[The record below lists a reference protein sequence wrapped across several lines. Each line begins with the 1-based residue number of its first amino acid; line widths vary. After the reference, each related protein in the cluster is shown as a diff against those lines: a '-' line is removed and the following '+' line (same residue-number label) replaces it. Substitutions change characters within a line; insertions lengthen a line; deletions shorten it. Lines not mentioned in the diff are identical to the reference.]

1 MRTEQQYNLPEQ
13 KAFRKELRNSMTSAE
28 VVLWQML
35 KGKQIEGFKF
45 RRQFGIGP
53 FVVDFYCPILRLAI
67 ELDGAYHFS
76 EEMESYDEQ
85 RSLYLARN
93 DIKVLRFEN
102 RIVFEEPWRILDA
115 SPLRGAPLRQGS
127 FQIAFRWYL

>member
-1 MRTEQQYNLPEQ
+1 MANVERETD
-13 KAFRKELRNSMTSAE
+13 RR
-28 VVLWQML
+28 
-35 KGKQIEGFKF
+35 IKF

-53 FVVDFYCPILRLAI
+53 FVVDFYCPTLRLVI

-115 SPLRGAPLRQGS
+115 IRDVIKERT
-127 FQIAFRWYL
+127 

>member
-13 KAFRKELRNSMTSAE
+13 KDFRKELRNSMTSAE

-53 FVVDFYCPILRLAI
+53 FVVDFYCPTLRLVI

-85 RSLYLARN
+85 RS
-93 DIKVLRFEN
+93 N

-115 SPLRGAPLRQGS
+115 IRDVIKERT
-127 FQIAFRWYL
+127 

>member
-1 MRTEQQYNLPEQ
+1 MRTEQQYNLLEQ

-53 FVVDFYCPILRLAI
+53 FVVDFYCPTLRLVI

-115 SPLRGAPLRQGS
+115 IRDVIKERT
-127 FQIAFRWYL
+127 

>member
-102 RIVFEEPWRILDA
+102 RRALADIRCDTRCDQRKDMTPHPCGELP
-115 SPLRGAPLRQGS
+115 
-127 FQIAFRWYL
+127 